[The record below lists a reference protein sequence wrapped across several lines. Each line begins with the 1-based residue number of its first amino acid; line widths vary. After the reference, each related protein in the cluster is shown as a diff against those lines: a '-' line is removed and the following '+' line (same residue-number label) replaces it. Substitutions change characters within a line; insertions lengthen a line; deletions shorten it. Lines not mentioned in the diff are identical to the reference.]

1 MGTNNNAVYTP
12 TVTILVNSM
21 RDSEMAVC
29 YKEALLI
36 YTLKNCQFM
45 TKKDI

>member
-12 TVTILVNSM
+12 TVAILVNSV

-29 YKEALLI
+29 CKEALLR
-36 YTLKNCQFM
+36 YTLKNCQFV
-45 TKKDI
+45 TKGDI